1 MVGKVRTMGYE
12 VRVEQMGERVVYG
25 VGAASNDRTLA
36 HDIDRLAKA
45 HAEAAG
51 APAGGSV
58 PLFVVSHAYDPSA
71 GDCELFVGG
80 EAEADGLERFAI
92 PAGAYARIEL
102 APALRALWGASVGKA
117 KRWLYTT
124 WLPTSGYVA
133 LNLEYEHHTE
143 KTLGR
148 RPRVDLLFA
157 IEKTQAEGT
166 CR

>member
-1 MVGKVRTMGYE
+1 MGYE
-12 VRVEQMGERVVYG
+12 VRVEQTAKRVVYG
-25 VGAASNDRTLA
+25 VGMASNDRMLA
-36 HDIDRLAKA
+36 RDIDRLAKVR
-45 HAEAAG
+45 AEAAD
-51 APAGGSV
+51 ASAGTTV
-58 PLFVVSHAYDPSA
+58 PLFVISHAYDPST

-133 LNLEYEHHTE
+133 LNLEYERHTE